1 MSHASSL
8 TDGVVE
14 NVSEHT
20 GRGGF
25 LGVLAR
31 SAGEVQS
38 VALGVFFRVQHVGAM
53 RQLADCIVPWR
64 DITYHSLQ
72 KRKVICS
79 IFLVSSTV
87 LGSGV
92 AMAGVF
98 RGIVDV
104 VGRCSC
110 RFGAMGK
117 VVAFQSVRDSQSR

>member
-38 VALGVFFRVQHVGAM
+38 VALGVFSRVQHVGAM

-64 DITYHSLQ
+64 GYKLPLAAEAEGDLFHLLG
-72 KRKVICS
+72 
-79 IFLVSSTV
+79 LVNGAWFGGGHGGGFS
-87 LGSGV
+87 
-92 AMAGVF
+92 
-98 RGIVDV
+98 RYC
-104 VGRCSC
+104 RCC
-110 RFGAMGK
+110 R
-117 VVAFQSVRDSQSR
+117 